1 MNKKQKTP
9 LLQKQGFTSFM
20 GSVLAILC
28 GLAVGFIAV
37 SYTHLSFLP
46 FYCSAYVYHS
56 SVFACFLNFMA

>member
-28 GLAVGFIAV
+28 GLAVGFIV
-37 SYTHLSFLP
+37 LLIDRKSTRLNSSHEIPSRMP
-46 FYCSAYVYHS
+46 SSA
-56 SVFACFLNFMA
+56 